1 MRDVQAP
8 NLARL
13 VLEKHHARGQ
23 GHADSAAAIA
33 GAARAATASAATAT
47 AAALSTDT
55 RKLEPQAVFEGLL
68 RWLRAATVHSRQSP
82 KGRAGMVRELLE
94 VDDGLA
100 ASAEGS
106 QHACLARARVA
117 ANEYHPRRT
126 NAAASAAAAAAASA
140 AAAAGKKGEAVTAQR
155 LIAASKNK
163 AVDAEE
169 PSKPGNALAAQAAA
183 RAQDA

>member
-1 MRDVQAP
+1 
-8 NLARL
+8 
-13 VLEKHHARGQ
+13 
-23 GHADSAAAIA
+23 
-33 GAARAATASAATAT
+33 
-47 AAALSTDT
+47 
-55 RKLEPQAVFEGLL
+55 
-68 RWLRAATVHSRQSP
+68 
-82 KGRAGMVRELLE
+82 MVRELLE

-169 PSKPGNALAAQAAA
+169 SSKPGNALAAQAAA